1 MHTEASL
8 PCVPE
13 LAVDLPVGQT
23 EQPLADE
30 AVVELLYV
38 PAGHA
43 KQAPY
48 SIPEYLPATQSEHVA
63 LDTAPVAL

>member
-8 PCVPE
+8 PFVPE

-23 EQPLADE
+23 EQPTAVE

-43 KQAPY
+43 KQAP
-48 SIPEYLPATQSEHVA
+48 
-63 LDTAPVAL
+63 